1 MEEPPKEIAKAFGVE
16 VEIDGPKYE
25 WLNDLEP
32 IEFPKELKNFLS
44 KLNQKQQKV
53 ETKGW
58 KKLSEE
64 QIRVLVDLFVP
75 VWHKGYRD
83 FLTLYLLGLLYK
95 NSIAEESAY
104 KLIDR
109 ITTIAGDEERKQRLD
124 KVKWQYRKYLPY
136 KDLSSI
142 KGWSGI
148 TEVLEAQ
155 RKTKLISEEGVN
167 FVLSQL
173 QEIFKPDKEALK
185 RSKVYVITGFN
196 PKRGYVNDTKNCWI
210 ASWRETKEKWEL
222 KNIYYFA
229 ALTSLEIIYDPYK
242 EEKIYVA
249 QFIRERNKEK
259 IAFTVEG
266 NLDEIHAYLKS
277 EALAVRED
285 SKQALAS
292 IFNEFERK
300 GLAKFQKKATVR
312 GFILNENRELELNKH
327 QLPELNREKVR
338 EALEILNYYFE
349 KYAKEKPAEAAT
361 VLKWAL
367 VAPFNW
373 VKKQA
378 GKKALFKWLF
388 LLGSPDTGKTTDAEI
403 FTRWI
408 WGLEENATSG
418 SSLQTAS
425 RIAQKADRWTFS
437 NIVNEASSL
446 FSKNPK
452 SDEIRELL
460 RQIWDGIIAR
470 EKRRQNGQRVVEL
483 AAATFIFTANE
494 APTLYQGDIKRIE
507 IIKYN
512 PKARVV
518 DKNTFEADFNYE
530 KRAKLAHIGSA
541 VYEWAKKNL
550 DLILEVDD
558 YRMLGEL
565 ILTHLYEEYF
575 DGQIPEW
582 VNLNT
587 EETELEED
595 LLPTKED
602 ILAILVKTVNQTLGR
617 FGLEIAKGRLPVL
630 KRLLMAKNL
639 DPSLP

>member
-1 MEEPPKEIAKAFGVE
+1 VKGTTEVIFYQNLVEASTYEALFELAKVLYREKGWVCIPFKIEKNLSAKGKEYTKTPIGRWGQLVEGKVSVEEYWKEMENSLPYNQVLTITGIGLITGKTSQITILDIDDPKTFEETTGFKIQDLLKKTLAVRTINGGYHFYFKYDPEVKTGTYQHLGLDIRNNKALAVIPPSFCMEEPPKEIAKAFDVE

-32 IEFPKELKNFLS
+32 IEFPKELKQLLS
-44 KLNQKQQKV
+44 KPNQIQQKV
-53 ETKGW
+53 ENQEW

-64 QIRVLVDLFVP
+64 QI
-75 VWHKGYRD
+75 
-83 FLTLYLLGLLYK
+83 
-95 NSIAEESAY
+95 
-104 KLIDR
+104 
-109 ITTIAGDEERKQRLD
+109 
-124 KVKWQYRKYLPY
+124 
-136 KDLSSI
+136 
-142 KGWSGI
+142 
-148 TEVLEAQ
+148 
-155 RKTKLISEEGVN
+155 KT
-167 FVLSQL
+167 
-173 QEIFKPDKEALK
+173 
-185 RSKVYVITGFN
+185 
-196 PKRGYVNDTKNCWI
+196 
-210 ASWRETKEKWEL
+210 
-222 KNIYYFA
+222 
-229 ALTSLEIIYDPYK
+229 
-242 EEKIYVA
+242 
-249 QFIRERNKEK
+249 
-259 IAFTVEG
+259 
-266 NLDEIHAYLKS
+266 
-277 EALAVRED
+277 
-285 SKQALAS
+285 
-292 IFNEFERK
+292 
-300 GLAKFQKKATVR
+300 
-312 GFILNENRELELNKH
+312 LELNKH
-327 QLPELNREKVR
+327 ELPELNREKVR

-460 RQIWDGIIAR
+460 RQIWDGTIAR

-494 APTLYQGDIKRIE
+494 TPTLYQGDIKRIE

-518 DKNTFEADFNYE
+518 DKNTFEADFNYD
-530 KRAKLAHIGSA
+530 KRAKLAYIGSA

-565 ILTHLYEEYF
+565 ILTYLYEEYF
-575 DGQIPEW
+575 NGQIPEW
-582 VNLNT
+582 VNLK
-587 EETELEED
+587 LID
-595 LLPTKED
+595 
-602 ILAILVKTVNQTLGR
+602 
-617 FGLEIAKGRLPVL
+617 
-630 KRLLMAKNL
+630 
-639 DPSLP
+639 